1 MGALLAL
8 SRGIDRITT
17 LIGRSVSWLILLAVR
32 LLNWPTDLVVLSV
45 DETGELQGR
54 FS

>member
-17 LIGRSVSWLILLAVR
+17 LIGRSVSWLILLAVMISATNAIIR
-32 LLNWPTDLVVLSV
+32 KV
-45 DETGELQGR
+45 
-54 FS
+54 FSISSKSD